1 MTEQQTPQQAW
12 VSGHAPHA
20 SLAEALAAFQAELPK
35 IHKGETA
42 KVTGENAKTGAKV
55 SYTYGY
61 AGLDA
66 VAEAILPV
74 LGRHGLAIISKTC
87 FDEHGNFMLEV
98 SLVHEGGERET
109 SVWPLPDP
117 RRVGPQDLGSA
128 ITYGRRYLKMALTGT
143 FPGGEDDDGAK
154 AQASARD
161 SWETAKPQ
169 RQQQDKPVSAPP
181 AQKGPQDP
189 PSDEQVLKWV
199 TPLPTA
205 VMDKALEVYDWLAGK
220 DLHNRVVEMLYGD
233 KPVKVTATDLVAG
246 RIADE
251 AMSQMIDLAD
261 IKRLQTEATNRGLMK
276 VKVSE
281 TETLAEA
288 LYTAQELAAHAEAE
302 GSDTQ
307 ATLNDE
313 QGD

>member
-1 MTEQQTPQQAW
+1 MGTAQLNA
-12 VSGHAPHA
+12 
-20 SLAEALAAFQAELPK
+20 ALAAFQAEVPK
-35 IHKGETA
+35 MSKDETA
-42 KVTGENAKTGAKV
+42 KVKSEKAN
-55 SYTYGY
+55 YTYGY
-61 AGLDA
+61 AGLDQF
-66 VAEAILPV
+66 VEVVEPV
-74 LGRHGLAIISKTC
+74 LGKHGLAVTSITT
-87 FDEHGNFMLEV
+87 FDPQGNFILEV
-98 SLVHEGGERET
+98 TLVHESGEELGP

-117 RRVGPQDLGSA
+117 RRYGPQDIGSSM
-128 ITYGRRYLKMALTGT
+128 TYGRRYLGWGLTGT
-143 FPGGEDDDGAK
+143 FPGGIDDDGAK

-161 SWETAKPQ
+161 SWETAKAQ
-169 RQQQDKPVSAPP
+169 RPQQDKPVSAPP
-181 AQKGPQDP
+181 AQKGPQEP
-189 PSDEQVLKWV
+189 PADEQVLKWV

-205 VMDKALEVYDWLAGK
+205 DMGQALKVYDWLAGK
-220 DLHNRVVEMLYGD
+220 DLHNRTVEMPYGD

-251 AMSQMIDLAD
+251 AMSQMINLAD
-261 IKRLQTEATNRGLMK
+261 IKKLQTEATNRGLMK

-302 GSDTQ
+302 SSDTQ